1 MSNVSRPDAGMIAK
15 LDDWADLLA
24 RISHDLRTPLNAVI
38 GFSDVMQRELFG
50 PLGHSR
56 YQEYARHIR
65 QSGDELLRATE
76 NTLAMTALLTGHEPL
91 RLDDL
96 LLETLIGE
104 AVAEQAVPAS
114 LLDCRLEVSL
124 PQGLDVR
131 GDPRLLPRAMR
142 YVMTAA
148 MARAVSGARIAIEAV
163 ASHGRIV
170 LTVCV
175 SPNSEPAPFLRH
187 CSADAGLGRDD
198 MALWLARG
206 LLERHGNTVGTSSI
220 GDEFRIELE
229 LERAMQPDFFPR
241 M

>member
-1 MSNVSRPDAGMIAK
+1 MSNVTRLDARMISK
-15 LDDWADLLA
+15 LGDWAELLA
-24 RISHDLRTPLNAVI
+24 RVSHDLRTPLNAVI

-50 PLGHSR
+50 PLGNSR
-56 YQEYARHIR
+56 YQEYARHIHE
-65 QSGDELLRATE
+65 SGDELLRATE
-76 NTLAMTALLTGHEPL
+76 NTLAMTSLLTRHEPL

-96 LLETLIGE
+96 QLDTLIGE

-148 MARAVSGARIAIEAV
+148 MSRAVCGARIAIAAV
-163 ASHGRIV
+163 ESHGRIL
-170 LTVCV
+170 LTVGV
-175 SPNSEPAPFLRH
+175 DPTGETAPLLRQRR
-187 CSADAGLGRDD
+187 AEAGLGRDD

-206 LLERHGNTVGTSSI
+206 LLERHGNAVSTSSI
-220 GDEFRIELE
+220 ADEFRIEIE
-229 LERAMQPDFFPR
+229 LERALQPDFFPR